1 MKLSKVMRI
10 CRKYTKRF
18 KSKFV
23 RKEIARRQFNI
34 ICDERLIEAL
44 KFSAKCF
51 EVPVYVITEHAMQ
64 LGLQE
69 IHLEEHDAAYKENLQ
84 RHLIKHHLLV
94 DNLDPIDERLGNRV
108 RRLKNAMRFLKL
120 FEITKDVKEQR
131 DILVRLIDELAR
143 GDRRNDNEIQ

>member
-1 MKLSKVMRI
+1 MNLSKIMRI
-10 CRKYTKRF
+10 CRKYKKKF
-18 KSKFV
+18 KSRFV
-23 RKEIARRQFNI
+23 RKEIGRKQFNI
-34 ICDERLIEAL
+34 ICDERLIQGL
-44 KFSAKCF
+44 KFSARQL

-69 IHLEEHDAAYKENLQ
+69 IHLEKHDAAYKENLQ

-94 DNLDPIDERLGNRV
+94 DNLDPIDERLGTRV

-131 DILVRLIDELAR
+131 DILGRLIDELAR
-143 GDRRNDNEIQ
+143 GDRRNNNEIQ